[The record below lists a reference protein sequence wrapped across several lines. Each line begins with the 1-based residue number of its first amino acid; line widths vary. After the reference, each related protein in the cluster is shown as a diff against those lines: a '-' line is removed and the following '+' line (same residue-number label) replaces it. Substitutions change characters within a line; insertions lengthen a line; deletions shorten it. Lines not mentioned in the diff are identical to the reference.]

1 MYPRTAEGSGY
12 HRVHMLHAVAELHQ
26 HCSLKNPPRPQPGYR
41 SRWAETSVT
50 DFPSG
55 SIAPGLKGNEDEL
68 AQSQPPDLCRPAS
81 STSRMAWEPAP
92 LHFAHGRRP
101 DAVRMGWR
109 ARRL

>member
-12 HRVHMLHAVAELHQ
+12 HRVHMLRAIAELHQ

-50 DFPSG
+50 DFQPG
-55 SIAPGLKGNEDEL
+55 SIAPGPTRNQDEP
-68 AQSQPPDLCRPAS
+68 APSQLPDDWRPAPS
-81 STSRMAWEPAP
+81 ASRMAWEPAP